1 MGQPSLNKPHYT
13 AGPVIIAVLQKW
25 DSLVFWLQ
33 FRSLFY
39 FNNCDSAK
47 QPSPR
52 EIAMACLV

>member
-1 MGQPSLNKPHYT
+1 MGQPRQQTPLHGLSRHHHCST
-13 AGPVIIAVLQKW
+13 EMGFIM
-25 DSLVFWLQ
+25 FWLQ

-52 EIAMACLV
+52 EITMACSA